1 MDVNIESTSS
11 RKIESHLYNI
21 RIAWGYIEYIR
32 KHYPHV
38 DIDSIL
44 EYAGISPLEFKDPG
58 YWYTQDQADRFGEI
72 CIEKTSNPDLP
83 RESGRLVVNGDSFK
97 SFRQFFLGFITPCAA
112 YKGAEILTSKLNRGV
127 SVKSRK
133 LGKNRVELVCKPK
146 EGVRDKP
153 HQCKNRIGFIE
164 GLCKA
169 FTGKYA
175 RVEHT
180 ECIHKGGSCC
190 RYIITWDN
198 GFKYYL
204 NRLRSWFSVA
214 LVSMC
219 IGTFPFLSFH
229 SWLELNLTF
238 LVLVLGFFLFIKHR
252 ENSALIAQIENQ
264 AETAGLFLNEV
275 DSRHDNTVLIQEIGT
290 AISSSGSIAE
300 LLDSIL
306 SGLKIHMDV
315 ERAMIL
321 LISGDEPGKLE
332 YAKGYGIAPDVQ
344 DSLRKRAYHF
354 DVSTFTRE
362 DFSRVSPF
370 TVHNP
375 CDAPRGLGEFLDPVS
390 RLSGISSFIVAPIV
404 FRDEPTG
411 FLVIDPDTSCRD
423 LTKSDVNIIM
433 GIAQQIAVSIHQARS
448 FHRLQA
454 SERNYRLLVE
464 NANEGIVVTR
474 NASCIYANP
483 KITEITGFSEEELIS
498 KDALGFIHPD
508 DRKII
513 GGPSGAAADRG
524 TEKKHHR
531 VRLIRK
537 EGATRWAEIN
547 RLPVTWQGSEALLYF
562 ISDITE
568 AKEARESLEG
578 MNVHLEDMVE
588 QRTRELM
595 QRSEELLREAD
606 KLKRADAEKTELLKK
621 LERSKKM
628 ESLGM
633 LAGGVAHDLNNV
645 LSGIVTYPE
654 LILLGLPEDSPMR
667 DPIRLLRDSG
677 QKAAAIV
684 EDLLALAHKGPP
696 STTTLNINR
705 DVVLEF
711 LESPEYIR
719 IRNSGVNIRVETDLD
734 PHLHSIRGSLFHLK
748 KTLANLFANAAEA
761 QPEGGRIIVATR
773 NRFLDSPLPGYD
785 SVRKGNYAVLKVS
798 DSGIGILPEDMDK
811 IFEPFYTKKFL
822 KRNGTGL
829 SMTVVWNTVN
839 DHQGYITVES
849 AVGKGTTFTL
859 YCPSTGEADREE
871 TRALTSVH
879 DYAGSGETVLVV
891 DDIEQQRK
899 IASDILA
906 ELNYTVVTAASGE
919 EAVEY
924 LKSHSVDVVL
934 LDMVMGPG
942 MNGLET
948 YRAIVR
954 HRPGQK
960 AVIASGVAENIQVEE
975 AIRLG
980 IARYIK
986 KPYSISNLGETIKHV
1001 LMSGR

>member
-1 MDVNIESTSS
+1 M
-11 RKIESHLYNI
+11 
-21 RIAWGYIEYIR
+21 
-32 KHYPHV
+32 
-38 DIDSIL
+38 
-44 EYAGISPLEFKDPG
+44 
-58 YWYTQDQADRFGEI
+58 
-72 CIEKTSNPDLP
+72 
-83 RESGRLVVNGDSFK
+83 
-97 SFRQFFLGFITPCAA
+97 
-112 YKGAEILTSKLNRGV
+112 
-127 SVKSRK
+127 
-133 LGKNRVELVCKPK
+133 
-146 EGVRDKP
+146 
-153 HQCKNRIGFIE
+153 
-164 GLCKA
+164 
-169 FTGKYA
+169 
-175 RVEHT
+175 
-180 ECIHKGGSCC
+180 
-190 RYIITWDN
+190 
-198 GFKYYL
+198 
-204 NRLRSWFSVA
+204 
-214 LVSMC
+214 
-219 IGTFPFLSFH
+219 
-229 SWLELNLTF
+229 
-238 LVLVLGFFLFIKHR
+238 LVLGFFLFIKHR

-275 DSRHDNTVLIQEIGT
+275 DSRHDNTVFIHEIGT

-321 LISGDEPGKLE
+321 LISGDESGKLE

-375 CDAPRGLGEFLDPVS
+375 CDAPRGIGEFLDPVS

-547 RLPVTWQGSEALLYF
+547 RLPVTWQCSEALLYF

-621 LERSKKM
+621 LER
-628 ESLGM
+628 
-633 LAGGVAHDLNNV
+633 
-645 LSGIVTYPE
+645 
-654 LILLGLPEDSPMR
+654 
-667 DPIRLLRDSG
+667 
-677 QKAAAIV
+677 
-684 EDLLALAHKGPP
+684 
-696 STTTLNINR
+696 
-705 DVVLEF
+705 
-711 LESPEYIR
+711 
-719 IRNSGVNIRVETDLD
+719 
-734 PHLHSIRGSLFHLK
+734 
-748 KTLANLFANAAEA
+748 
-761 QPEGGRIIVATR
+761 
-773 NRFLDSPLPGYD
+773 
-785 SVRKGNYAVLKVS
+785 
-798 DSGIGILPEDMDK
+798 
-811 IFEPFYTKKFL
+811 
-822 KRNGTGL
+822 
-829 SMTVVWNTVN
+829 
-839 DHQGYITVES
+839 
-849 AVGKGTTFTL
+849 
-859 YCPSTGEADREE
+859 
-871 TRALTSVH
+871 
-879 DYAGSGETVLVV
+879 
-891 DDIEQQRK
+891 
-899 IASDILA
+899 
-906 ELNYTVVTAASGE
+906 
-919 EAVEY
+919 
-924 LKSHSVDVVL
+924 
-934 LDMVMGPG
+934 
-942 MNGLET
+942 
-948 YRAIVR
+948 
-954 HRPGQK
+954 
-960 AVIASGVAENIQVEE
+960 
-975 AIRLG
+975 
-980 IARYIK
+980 
-986 KPYSISNLGETIKHV
+986 
-1001 LMSGR
+1001 